1 MEYEHIE
8 QVHGSN
14 TDEIIIGGSSWDG
27 VSHSVKYA
35 WPDSRGHRARGGEMP
50 VSVVPQMIEAL
61 VRESYLPAADVLDAV
76 SSALRATAPAKATP

>member
-1 MEYEHIE
+1 VEYEHIE
-8 QVHGSN
+8 PVRGSS

-27 VSHSVKYA
+27 TSHSVKYA

-61 VRESYLPAADVLDAV
+61 VREGYLPAADVLDAV
-76 SSALRATAPAKATP
+76 AGALRSEAGEPAAS

>member
-8 QVHGSN
+8 PVRGSS

-35 WPDSRGHRARGGEMP
+35 WPDSRGRRSRGGEMP
-50 VSVVPQMIEAL
+50 VSVVPQMIEAV
-61 VRESYLPAADVLDAV
+61 VREGYVPAADILDAV
-76 SSALRATAPAKATP
+76 SNALRGGVNAA